1 MKSTH
6 VNPAQ
11 QLTVGQGIH
20 AVKAAA
26 AAANISSSSPT
37 SAAAASA
44 HLMEFLC
51 QLSLLLMLA
60 ALLHGRPFG
69 IADQTTTSFAA
80 TTCIMTVII
89 IDQSC
94 APAVH
99 FAS

>member
-11 QLTVGQGIH
+11 QMTVGQGIH

-60 ALLHGRPFG
+60 ALLLGRPFG
-69 IADQTTTSFAA
+69 IADQTTSFAA
-80 TTCIMTVII
+80 TTFIMTVTI

-94 APAVH
+94 SPAIH